1 MYIIFICNAI
11 LHVYLS
17 YLLYVIIM
25 YITYVCNAVLCS
37 LYYMPAPYSV
47 TALHNDYC
55 ITAAARERPP
65 ISLWSTRR
73 RGTPV
78 KRALQ
83 RRSTMRS
90 AGAAPFARAAR
101 ARSGTARAQRPVRT
115 PPAGG
120 HTGTGGSMI
129 VWPNPPEVTSITGS
143 ILVTHYEQLVQGL
156 RKRLPE
162 RPFYD

>member
-1 MYIIFICNAI
+1 MYISVISYMLLLCI
-11 LHVYLS
+11 LY
-17 YLLYVIIM
+17 
-25 YITYVCNAVLCS
+25 TYVMQYYIICIICLHPIQSRRCIMIIAYDRYVLCI
-37 LYYMPAPYSV
+37 PAPYSV

-120 HTGTGGSMI
+120 HTGTGGPMRRRR
-129 VWPNPPEVTSITGS
+129 VGNVAAFHPPSAPARAS
-143 ILVTHYEQLVQGL
+143 
-156 RKRLPE
+156 
-162 RPFYD
+162 